1 MPLTGDSRAI
11 PLELV
16 TQRGPTASIAPRN
29 DLDPTPSLGSGTSRT
44 RSCRSDPRSVARTA
58 IAVLVVTSVCRRA
71 LPSQPPPRAQPV
83 ASSAEEADV
92 RRQATR
98 RAAALPTRCTELGIY
113 RDDPVGTFPSL
124 ARSLGP
130 NVTTVSTYVTAGS
143 RLDPRLVALARA
155 KGLRLLVTWM
165 PDDGTDETYLPGY
178 SLANITGGVLD
189 NDLRALARELK
200 AAGVPVLFRPMPE
213 PNTPWYAWSGTVNGN
228 TPAEYVL
235 AWKHVRKVV
244 REVAGYKVSFLWSP
258 YVRSVP
264 ETDANAIKQ
273 YFPGSGERR
282 RRRCVGYNFGATG
295 SLTWTDPKALF
306 MPAYTTIQALA
317 AEAVLDHGDRLD
329 GGGGSQTAWIASLR
343 TLKASMPMLRG
354 VVWFDVADPQ
364 GDFRLGNSALRTT
377 KSLLKGRCIV

>member
-1 MPLTGDSRAI
+1 MPFWR
-11 PLELV
+11 
-16 TQRGPTASIAPRN
+16 TATIAF
-29 DLDPTPSLGSGTSRT
+29 LAAVGIAVMASA
-44 RSCRSDPRSVARTA
+44 SVAAATPA
-58 IAVLVVTSVCRRA
+58 KKPTSAAKPRPA
-71 LPSQPPPRAQPV
+71 APP
-83 ASSAEEADV
+83 
-92 RRQATR
+92 
-98 RAAALPTRCTELGIY
+98 ALPTRCTELGIY

-143 RLDPRLVALARA
+143 RLDPKLAALARA

-264 ETDANAIKQ
+264 ETDANAIRQ
-273 YFPGSGERR
+273 YFPGSANVDAVGAS
-282 RRRCVGYNFGATG
+282 GYNFGATG
-295 SLTWTDPKALF
+295 QLAWTDPKALF
-306 MPAYTTIQALA
+306 MPAYTAIQAFA
-317 AEAVLDHGDRLD
+317 ARKPFWITETGSTAA
-329 GGGGSQTAWIASLR
+329 GGSQTAWITSLR
-343 TLKASMPMLRG
+343 TLRSAMPLLRG

-364 GDFRLGNSALRTT
+364 GDFRLGGSALRTT
-377 KSLLKGRCIV
+377 RSLLKGRCIV